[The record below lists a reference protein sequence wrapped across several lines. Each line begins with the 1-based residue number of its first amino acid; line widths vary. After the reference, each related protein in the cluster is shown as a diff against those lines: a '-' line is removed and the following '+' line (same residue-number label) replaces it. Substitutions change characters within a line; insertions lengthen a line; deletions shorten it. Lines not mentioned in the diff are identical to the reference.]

1 MCTQTIKLAGFRSGG
16 TSGSV
21 EGEDHPGNADVR
33 MKNYAQTILVHETL
47 TVKTWYLTSRNAL
60 QLHEELGRLLSEQ
73 ALSKSMTST
82 VALARIE
89 AKQPA
94 DDFDPVTA

>member
-1 MCTQTIKLAGFRSGG
+1 MCTQTIKLAGFRRNIRWRM
-16 TSGSV
+16 
-21 EGEDHPGNADVR
+21 EGEEHPSKADVR
-33 MKNYAQTILVHETL
+33 MKSYAQTILLHETS
-47 TVKTWYLTSRNAL
+47 TVKTWQETLRDAL

-89 AKQPA
+89 SKQPA